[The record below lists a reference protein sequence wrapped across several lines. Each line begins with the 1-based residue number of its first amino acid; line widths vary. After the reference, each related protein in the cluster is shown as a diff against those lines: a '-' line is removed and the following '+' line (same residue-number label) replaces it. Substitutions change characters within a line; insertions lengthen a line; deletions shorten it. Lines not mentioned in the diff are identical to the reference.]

1 MFGLMLMQVFF
12 TGGSKKASADHS
24 DSARIVTLPS
34 VMTMYMADTRID
46 TSAPAPFNQSVHSGI
61 MAGGIQDAKKNTIEI
76 CYCIAYSKIANSG
89 DGLSSKQQDAG
100 ALLTNDQAML
110 INTAILLGYNKQNFV
125 STGLTTA
132 DRDQYFATQAL
143 VWIIKEGY
151 FDKPTERA
159 AAEKFFFEKMPSIKT
174 YYQALYNKVVAQVAE
189 PSFVI
194 PKGAV
199 TTQELKNI
207 MKYNATNKKFEY
219 TLTNTNKGAMNNVK
233 VDTSSLPKG
242 MTATINGD
250 SVVLTST
257 EEYKNGTNIKFIKT
271 VSDKGGLVAWKNM
284 GGDKQPQVTIDYDL
298 APIAQTFEV
307 TVRTEPIASIQ
318 PVDPPK
324 QEQPKVEDPKVEDP
338 KAVEPE
344 KKEEPNYQTKE
355 VVTNKEAMDASPK
368 TADESSV
375 TLAYKLIGASLFT
388 MMALYIVSIINKRK
402 QKF

>member
-1 MFGLMLMQVFF
+1 MFGLMLMQAFF

-24 DSARIVTLPS
+24 DNARLVDLPS
-34 VMTMYMADTRID
+34 VMTMYMADTRAD
-46 TSAPAPFNQSVHSGI
+46 ASAPAPFNTAPAYGI
-61 MAGGIQDAKKNTIEI
+61 CAGAIQDAKKSTYEI
-76 CYCIAYSKIANSG
+76 CYCIDYSKIAHVSDN
-89 DGLSSKQQDAG
+89 LSSKQQDA
-100 ALLTNDQAML
+100 ASLLTNEQAMQ
-110 INTAILLGYNKQNFV
+110 INTAILLGYNKPNFV
-125 STGLTTA
+125 TTGLTSA

-143 VWIIKEGY
+143 VWIMKEGY
-151 FDKPTERA
+151 FNDATKRA
-159 AAEKFFFEKMPSIKT
+159 AAENFFFTKMPSIKT
-174 YYQALYNKVVAQVAE
+174 YYQTLYNKVVAQLVE
-189 PSFVI
+189 PSFVV

-233 VDTSSLPKG
+233 VDASSLPKG

-307 TVRTEPIASIQ
+307 TVRTEPIDSIQ

-324 QEQPKVEDPKVEDP
+324 QEQPKVEDP

-368 TADESSV
+368 TADESSI